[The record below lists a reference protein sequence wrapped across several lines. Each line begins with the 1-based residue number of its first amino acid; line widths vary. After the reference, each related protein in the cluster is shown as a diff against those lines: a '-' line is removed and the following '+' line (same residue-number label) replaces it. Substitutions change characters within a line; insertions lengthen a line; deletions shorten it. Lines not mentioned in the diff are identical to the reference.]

1 MKQIIVYTQN
11 GCRPCESLKEFLTRS
26 GIPFEARNISVNPDY
41 KEEVLKLNVMTTPV
55 VVIKGGDKQQVLT
68 GFNPETV
75 KLIQQALGE

>member
-55 VVIKGGDKQQVLT
+55 VVIKDGDKQQVLT
-68 GFNPETV
+68 GFNPETA